1 MNLKP
6 LVFPAAVL
14 LACLALACQKPAT
27 PNTPSKAVPA
37 AAMASPSAPAP
48 SDPLQAA
55 VVTYLTK
62 VRGLDL
68 NKMSLEFKNQ
78 QIQGDKATCEAA
90 FTVKGMADM
99 PPMEYTYELAQENG
113 AWKVTASNPKSGG
126 HAGAPPSGAMAPGH
140 PGAGE
145 NVGGLE
151 MPPGHPPVGGTSTGM
166 PAHGSDTAAPAGPPA
181 TSPTPAPTQAK

>member
-6 LVFPAAVL
+6 LAFPAAAL

-27 PNTPSKAVPA
+27 PNNQSKAVAPV
-37 AAMASPSAPAP
+37 ASPSAVAP
-48 SDPLQAA
+48 SGPIQTA

-68 NKMSLEFKNQ
+68 SKMSLEFKNQ

-90 FTVKGMADM
+90 FTVKGVAGM
-99 PPMEYTYELAQENG
+99 PPMEYAYELAQENG
-113 AWKVTASNPKSGG
+113 TWKVTASKAKGGG
-126 HAGAPPSGAMAPGH
+126 HAGAAPAGDMPPGH

-151 MPPGHPPVGGTSTGM
+151 MPPGHPPVGGASSAM
-166 PAHGSDTAAPAGPPA
+166 PSHGDQGPA
-181 TSPTPAPTQAK
+181 PTPAKVKVPPPGTVR